1 MYQYSWVNRPKV
13 MMPMNEKNFDYAPE
27 NINEEYAFLA
37 GRVKALEDVLSMED
51 SSFIEKKKGCHDL
64 GA

>member
-1 MYQYSWVNRPKV
+1 
-13 MMPMNEKNFDYAPE
+13 MPMNEKNFDYAPE

-51 SSFIEKKKGCHDL
+51 GSFIEKKKVATIL
-64 GA
+64 GIEYEKGESANEVL